1 MTRKHKH
8 PIRRRL
14 VQAALLLIVAGAVG
28 GFFSRNWWLP
38 QLQQAI
44 ARAQDP
50 HAGHD
55 HAKGEHPKDEHPS
68 DKPTG
73 EEASHDE
80 NSVLKLSPQA
90 QKNVGMRHMTIKRRD
105 FDRTMTLPAMI
116 IERPG
121 RTRVKVSAPMTGI
134 VTRIY
139 PIEGEAVTPGQPL
152 FDLRLTHEDLV
163 STQSD
168 FLRTVEELDVIKR
181 EVTRLEKVT
190 SSGAIAGK
198 ALLQRQY
205 EQQKTEAMLHAQQ
218 QELILH
224 GLSQQQVEDI
234 AAKRKL
240 LQQITVL
247 TPTPPEP
254 TGDKSAKDEPA
265 EQLLQVAQLNVE
277 QGQQVVSGE
286 LLCVLTDHASLY
298 IQGKAFEEDA
308 QTLHEAQAKGSPITA
323 LLASGGKRSQAIPY
337 LKILRVDNKIEL
349 DSRALRFY
357 VRLPNELIRNE
368 KAADGSR
375 FIAWRYKPGQRVE
388 LLLPVERWEDRIVL
402 PVDAVVEDGAD
413 RFVFQ
418 KKGDHFHRLP
428 VHAEYRDRH
437 WVVLGDDNML
447 APDDVVV
454 TSGAE
459 QMHREMKKKAR
470 SGGDG
475 EEDKHVGCSH

>member
-1 MTRKHKH
+1 
-8 PIRRRL
+8 
-14 VQAALLLIVAGAVG
+14 LIVAGAAG
-28 GFFSRNWWLP
+28 GFFSRNLWLP
-38 QLQQAI
+38 QLRQAN
-44 ARAQDP
+44 ARDQDP
-50 HAGHD
+50 HAGHN
-55 HAKGEHPKDEHPS
+55 HAKGEHPDDERPA
-68 DKPTG
+68 DKRSG
-73 EEASHDE
+73 EEARHDE
-80 NSVLKLSPQA
+80 DSVLKLSPQA
-90 QKNVGMRHMTIKRRD
+90 QKNVGMRQMTIKLRD
-105 FDRTMTLPAMI
+105 FDRTMTVPAMI

-224 GLSQQQVEDI
+224 GLSQQQVDDI
-234 AAKRKL
+234 AANRKL

-247 TPTPPEP
+247 TPAPPESAP
-254 TGDKSAKDEPA
+254 PESAGDKSAKGEPA

-402 PVDAVVEDGAD
+402 PVDSVVEDGID
-413 RFVFQ
+413 QFVFQ

-447 APDDVVV
+447 VPDDVVV

-470 SGGDG
+470 SSGDG
-475 EEDKHVGCSH
+475 EEEDKHVGCSH

>member
-14 VQAALLLIVAGAVG
+14 VQAVLLLIVAGAVG

-38 QLQQAI
+38 QLRQAT
-44 ARAQDP
+44 ARDQ
-50 HAGHD
+50 
-55 HAKGEHPKDEHPS
+55 DEHA
-68 DKPTG
+68 DCNHANDDPTSNDPVG
-73 EEASHDE
+73 EEACHDE
-80 NSVLKLSPQA
+80 DSVLELSPQA
-90 QKNVGMRHMTIKRRD
+90 QKNVGMRQMTIRRRN
-105 FDRTMTLPAMI
+105 FDRTITVPAMV

-163 STQSD
+163 STQGD
-168 FLRTVEELDVIKR
+168 FLRVVEELDVIKR
-181 EVTRLEKVT
+181 EVARLERVF
-190 SSGAIAGK
+190 SSGVIAGK
-198 ALLQRQY
+198 TLLQRQY
-205 EQQKTEAMLHAQQ
+205 EQQKTEAMLHAQRQ
-218 QELILH
+218 ALILH
-224 GLSQQQVEDI
+224 GLSQQQVDDI
-234 AAKRKL
+234 AANRKL
-240 LQQITVL
+240 LQQVTVL
-247 TPTPPEP
+247 TPQPPEP
-254 TGDKSAKDEPA
+254 VGDKPAGDEPA
-265 EQLLQVAQLNVE
+265 EQLLQVAELKVE

-286 LLCVLTDHASLY
+286 LLCVLTDHADLY

-308 QTLHEAQAKGSPITA
+308 QALHEAQAKGSPVTA
-323 LLASGGKRSQAIPY
+323 LLATGGKQSQSIPY

-368 KAADGSR
+368 KLPDGSR

-388 LLLPVERWEDRIVL
+388 LLLPVERWKDRIVL
-402 PVDAVVEDGAD
+402 SVDALVEDGAD

-428 VHAEYRDRH
+428 VHVEYRGRR
-437 WVVLGDDNML
+437 WVVLGDDNTL
-447 APDDVVV
+447 APGDVVV

-470 SGGDG
+470 RGGEG